1 MLEVRN
7 LSFSY
12 GRCEVLRNV
21 SFSVGKGEFVCV
33 LGPNGSGKTTL
44 LKNILGLLSPTSGS
58 VLLEGEDIRKMPR
71 SKVAKL
77 MGYIPQAHTP
87 PFPFR
92 VFDVVLMGRAPY
104 LTALSSPSEEDERI
118 AYESLEELNIIRLKD
133 KPYTEISGGER
144 QLVLIA
150 RALAQQPK
158 ILVMDE
164 PAASL
169 DFGNQSLFLEQMRSL
184 CDKGMSILMV
194 THDPHHALF
203 CADKV
208 VMLKNGRIVKIG
220 TPESAIG
227 GETMKEMYRTDVKV
241 ARIRLPDKRTV
252 SVCIPVPRLL
262 SSCYGRTNSAKR
274 GLAKSA
280 CEQI

>member
-7 LSFSY
+7 INYRY
-12 GRCEVLRNV
+12 GRNEVLHNV
-21 SFSVGKGEFVCV
+21 SFKVEQGEFVCV

-44 LKNILGLLSPTSGS
+44 LKNILGLLTPDTGT
-58 VLLEGEDIRKMPR
+58 VLIEGEDVRKMPP
-71 SKVAKL
+71 SKLAKII
-77 MGYIPQAHTP
+77 GYIPQAHTP

-104 LTALSSPSEEDERI
+104 LTSLSVPSDEDERI
-118 AYESLEELNIIRLKD
+118 AYESLEELNITRLKD

-150 RALAQQPK
+150 RALAQKPK

-169 DFGNQSLFLEQMRSL
+169 DFGNQSLFLEYMRTI

-208 VMLKNGRIVKIG
+208 VMLKNGRIVKMGPPQTTIEG
-220 TPESAIG
+220 D
-227 GETMKEMYRTDVKV
+227 TMREIYRTDVRV
-241 ARIRLPDKRTV
+241 ARIKLSEKRTIT
-252 SVCIPVPRLL
+252 VCVPVPSLL
-262 SSCYGRTNSAKR
+262 KTC
-274 GLAKSA
+274 
-280 CEQI
+280 

>member
-1 MLEVRN
+1 MLEVRSV
-7 LSFSY
+7 SFSY
-12 GRCEVLRNV
+12 GRHEVLRDV
-21 SFSVGKGEFVCV
+21 SFTVEDGEFVCI

-44 LKNILGLLSPTSGS
+44 LKNVLGLLSPTSGS
-58 VLLEGEDIRKMPR
+58 VLIDGEDVQKMPR
-71 SKVAKL
+71 AKVAKL

-92 VFDVVLMGRAPY
+92 VFDVVLMGRTPY
-104 LTALSSPSEEDERI
+104 LAGLASPGEDDMRI
-118 AYESLEELNIIRLKD
+118 AYESLEELRITRLKD

-169 DFGNQSLFLEQMRSL
+169 DFGNQNLFLERMRSL
-184 CDKGMSILMV
+184 CSRGISVLMV
-194 THDPHHALF
+194 THDPQHALF

-208 VMLKNGRIVKIG
+208 VMLKEGRVIRMGPPELTIG
-220 TPESAIG
+220 RD
-227 GETMKEMYRTDVKV
+227 TMREMYRAEVKL
-241 ARIRLPDKRTV
+241 ARIRLPNKRTV
-252 SVCIPVPRLL
+252 SVCIPVPGLL
-262 SSCYGRTNSAKR
+262 ESC
-274 GLAKSA
+274 
-280 CEQI
+280 